1 MPRANAKEPSDI
13 TEDAGGS
20 MQGVDGASSDQGDDI
35 IVWRTAPGEITLE
48 WIGIP
53 EGSEG
58 TSESSVA
65 QSLREGEFYRRAE
78 GWPSASHFSPA
89 ET

>member
-1 MPRANAKEPSDI
+1 MPRANAKESTDI

-20 MQGVDGASSDQGDDI
+20 MQGADGAASDQGDDI
-35 IVWRTAPGEITLE
+35 ITWRTAPGEITLE
-48 WIGIP
+48 IGIP

-65 QSLREGEFYRRAE
+65 QSLREGEFYQRA
-78 GWPSASHFSPA
+78 GG
-89 ET
+89 